1 MKKTSIGLTLISLG
15 VLLIPSL
22 ILPGHAQRKLQV
34 GAQSRTQA
42 GSGFKTS
49 SIMRTTA
56 GRGSADSA
64 ATRQGELT
72 LQPARAVG
80 TQAGQEAPEASTAC
94 VPRIITHST
103 SQAITADNAIACT
116 DDDGH
121 TTANS
126 YWRAFNLP
134 TQFGINKV
142 YNVGGIT
149 GGVQIGI
156 EAAVPGGNAATQP
169 LTLRLYRTTSGTF
182 PTGPRTQLGSDFVY
196 NIPVIFNSV
205 VNLTFP
211 ATAVPAGSELVVEIA
226 IPDGQAAGNFFFPGS
241 NTAPETGPSYLSAA
255 ACGITQP
262 TDLAAIGF
270 PNVNWVINVDGCVV
284 GDNARAFD
292 FTLDGRADVSVYR
305 PLPEGS
311 LWRIRNGTT
320 GTVLELPWGKNTD
333 RLVPGDFDGD
343 GMFDLGVWRPN
354 EANWYIDTSSGAVN
368 FVKGWGLS
376 TDIPVPA
383 DYNGDGFTDIAVFR
397 SSEGNWYIINSN
409 GGGGSITHWGLSTDK
424 LVPADYDG
432 DGKADQAVWR
442 SSEGNWYV
450 RQSTGGTT
458 VRNWGLST
466 DRPVPGDYDGDGK
479 SDLAV
484 YRGGDWHIILS
495 FTNSGFVRNWGLST
509 DIPIPADYDKDGKTD
524 LAVYR
529 PSTGDWHI
537 ISSFSGAGIMFSLG
551 DGLDIPVP
559 SVRVP

>member
-1 MKKTSIGLTLISLG
+1 MKKAIIGLSLMFLSI
-15 VLLIPSL
+15 LLVPSL
-22 ILPGHAQRKLQV
+22 ILTSHAQRKLQV

-42 GSGFKTS
+42 GAGFKTS

-56 GRGSADSA
+56 VRGAANSA
-64 ATRQGELT
+64 ARQRGELT
-72 LQPARAVG
+72 LQPVRANG

-103 SQAITADNAIACT
+103 SQDITVENAIACT
-116 DDDGH
+116 GDGGH
-121 TTANS
+121 TTADS
-126 YWRAFNLP
+126 YWRVFNLQ

-142 YNVGGIT
+142 YNVGS
-149 GGVQIGI
+149 VRIGI
-156 EAAVPGGNAATQP
+156 EAAVPGGSATTQT

-182 PTGPRTQLGSDFVY
+182 PTGPRTQLGSSFNY
-196 NIPVIFNSV
+196 NLPVISDSIAV
-205 VNLTFP
+205 LSFP
-211 ATAVPAGSELVVEIA
+211 TIAVPAGSELIVEIA

-241 NTAPETGPSYLSAA
+241 NTAPETGTSYLSAA
-255 ACGITQP
+255 ACGITTP

-292 FTLDGRADVSVYR
+292 FTLDGKADVAVYR

-311 LWRIRNGTT
+311 LWRVRNSTT

-333 RLVPGDFDGD
+333 RLVPGDYDGD

-354 EANWYIDTSSGAVN
+354 ESNWYIDTSSGAVN

-383 DYNGDGFTDIAVFR
+383 DYNGDGLTDIAVFR
-397 SSEGNWYIINSN
+397 PNEGNWYIINSN
-409 GGGGSITHWGLSTDK
+409 GGGSIVHWGLSTDK

-442 SSEGNWYV
+442 SNEGNWYV

-484 YRGGDWHIILS
+484 YRGAGDWHIILS
-495 FTNSGFVRNWGLST
+495 FTNSGFVRNWGLGT
-509 DIPIPADYDKDGKTD
+509 DTPIPADYDKDGKTD

-551 DGLDIPVP
+551 DGLDIPIP
-559 SVRVP
+559 SVRIP